1 MIRAAIKS
9 WILNLKTCLLSVF
22 FQSLENNIHPLVGF
36 KEAGR
41 DRMAGKKADTLR
53 RPAIQLLRFKFLTT
67 VASNPR
73 QISHELPG
81 EAVAEACWSAWK
93 CSLILPDDKRN
104 MLLNWRLIWCWIIH
118 SFIVCLCVNKTQ
130 WGEIKTVT
138 PTFTLEAPYS
148 QWAFR
153 WVNRNLAIRNLICL
167 DLEISLGTWFPWHAH
182 RKDPAGWRVLLFFL
196 R

>member
-41 DRMAGKKADTLR
+41 DRMAVKREDTLKR
-53 RPAIQLLRFKFLTT
+53 LAIHLLRFKFLTT

-81 EAVAEACWSAWK
+81 VAVAGACWSAWK
-93 CSLILPDDKRN
+93 C
-104 MLLNWRLIWCWIIH
+104 RL
-118 SFIVCLCVNKTQ
+118 SN
-130 WGEIKTVT
+130 
-138 PTFTLEAPYS
+138 PP
-148 QWAFR
+148 
-153 WVNRNLAIRNLICL
+153 
-167 DLEISLGTWFPWHAH
+167 
-182 RKDPAGWRVLLFFL
+182 
-196 R
+196 